1 MNDDPDLLALAETH
15 VALGERHVT
24 RQKEIIAQFRLAGHP
39 TALAESLLASF
50 EETLVTHLD
59 HRARIVAELAEGG

>member
-1 MNDDPDLLALAETH
+1 VTDDPHHLALAEAH
-15 VALGERHVT
+15 VALGERHVA
-24 RQKEIIAQFRLAGHP
+24 RQREIIAQFRLAGHS

-59 HRARIVAELAEGG
+59 HRARIVAELAAGG